1 MLTKSR
7 SNIKSLE
14 GVDAFIAD
22 FNAAY
27 EKKHKAFEDNFWATK
42 MNLKGCSSDEL
53 TRTKNELDAFLGDEN
68 ALSMV
73 QELLRLPDL
82 NDEDKKTLRIFERT
96 FKCYIITDPEG
107 VKMRQELNHLE
118 AKLAENRRA
127 MKLAAEG
134 FGKRTLFPILEKL
147 VERSKN
153 IRDKA
158 LSTLAK
164 EKGEL
169 ALKPWNMG
177 YFMSGDLSALQ
188 DPYFPFETAVNV
200 WARSFAA
207 LGIEYSGATMTLDL
221 CDRPGKYS
229 NGFCHWPQPAWISQT
244 RGWIPSQA
252 NFTSLATPGQIGSG
266 RTALVT
272 LMHEG
277 GHAAHFANVKQPSP
291 LFSQE
296 RAPTSIPYAENQ
308 SMFLDSLVQ
317 DAAWLGRYAR
327 SNTGEVIPWELI
339 EKEIRSLHAYKV
351 FALTSMLVVPIFERR
366 LYEMPDDKLTAASM
380 IQLADEVE
388 LEVQGVLS
396 GRPIITVH
404 QTRQHFLKKYGRI
417 VDNPQVGEDLK
428 TVYWEPG
435 NSRMFLDLV
444 QEMTGKPLSGD
455 AWIDML
461 EEDVENVVRR
471 EKVAYEEA
479 IKSGPKYG
487 PKDSVDLNMRVVLVH
502 GDEVIADS
510 EKLEGGLSQACTE
523 FEKWIGNFLED
534 KPSNTPMSSETD
546 DHSADMIVDSE
557 QPLARPLGPKSSST
571 NYAAISSNFD
581 VPNYNIPQSKQAH
594 DTKKFPTQT
603 PVSQKLNYGVFAWSS
618 HSAGY
623 HPRHVL
629 VNKPTDQSSRWS
641 SGSNNQVQYL
651 TLKLDKIAVV
661 QTITFGK
668 YHKVHVCNLKE
679 FKVYGGLTLN
689 NMTELLHSGLR
700 NDSEPETFSLKHKVN
715 DVVFPCQYI
724 KIAPNLAWGPNF
736 NFSIWYVELW
746 GSGQPEY
753 VDKVYRN
760 FVTYRENEVVRL
772 CLKHFRQ
779 RNYLDAF
786 ECLQNRTQL
795 ELEDPLLTSLHQSL
809 VITGDFEASEK
820 IIETAY
826 SRNLFVEY
834 VRDTCYKPEWRFIPN
849 ESHSEKPCMR
859 GGHQM
864 CIDSE
869 EGNIYLFGGWDGQK
883 DLSDFWSFNYG
894 YTPVEFLSPPPLF
907 NGLFSNG
914 GPGPRSCHKICIDPS
929 TKSIFTMG
937 RYVDPDNRPNVNLDG
952 DFWRYD
958 ITGDRWIKISS
969 STALDGGPQLI
980 FDHQMIIDSQTQTL
994 YVFVQPTSAIQLKSR
1009 IGHSM
1014 LFNPIT
1020 RELYIFAGQRNKDY
1034 LSDFYIYEIDTDIV
1048 HEVSRDYSKQ
1058 GGPDAGFTQ
1067 RATIDPEIGEFY
1079 VLSGLQKERNTTHES
1094 VKNSFWCYSI
1104 KRGKWTRVYHNEN
1117 TGAEY
1122 WAKMKDKE
1130 PCPRF
1135 AHQLVY
1141 DHVRKCQYLF
1151 GGNPG
1156 DSTNLNLRLDD
1167 LWELRLIR
1175 PSAEAILRRAKFRIR
1190 RQQFR
1195 EMCLT
1200 DSTGARALEFLQTK
1214 VHAVI
1219 DHSDEVESKQFRNL
1233 TQFLF
1238 KWSRPFA
1245 GSALEFEN
1253 FGNVSNQ
1260 DSPSAGATDE

>member
-1 MLTKSR
+1 MKMRCRWLDDFDVLMEL
-7 SNIKSLE
+7 IKS
-14 GVDAFIAD
+14 
-22 FNAAY
+22 
-27 EKKHKAFEDNFWATK
+27 
-42 MNLKGCSSDEL
+42 CQ
-53 TRTKNELDAFLGDEN
+53 
-68 ALSMV
+68 V

-127 MKLAAEG
+127 MKLGYTDPITGEFVAASTVQLRSKMRTSESEEIRKSCFEAMRSIGPFVAPEFVEICKLRNKLARSLGFDCYYDMKVTAAEG

-396 GRPIITVH
+396 GRPLLSVPHPLTDESAAYYHGYVLADMAVH

-487 PKDSVDLNMRVVLVH
+487 PKDSVDLNMR
-502 GDEVIADS
+502 
-510 EKLEGGLSQACTE
+510 
-523 FEKWIGNFLED
+523 
-534 KPSNTPMSSETD
+534 
-546 DHSADMIVDSE
+546 
-557 QPLARPLGPKSSST
+557 
-571 NYAAISSNFD
+571 
-581 VPNYNIPQSKQAH
+581 
-594 DTKKFPTQT
+594 
-603 PVSQKLNYGVFAWSS
+603 
-618 HSAGY
+618 
-623 HPRHVL
+623 
-629 VNKPTDQSSRWS
+629 
-641 SGSNNQVQYL
+641 
-651 TLKLDKIAVV
+651 
-661 QTITFGK
+661 
-668 YHKVHVCNLKE
+668 
-679 FKVYGGLTLN
+679 
-689 NMTELLHSGLR
+689 
-700 NDSEPETFSLKHKVN
+700 
-715 DVVFPCQYI
+715 
-724 KIAPNLAWGPNF
+724 
-736 NFSIWYVELW
+736 
-746 GSGQPEY
+746 
-753 VDKVYRN
+753 
-760 FVTYRENEVVRL
+760 
-772 CLKHFRQ
+772 
-779 RNYLDAF
+779 
-786 ECLQNRTQL
+786 
-795 ELEDPLLTSLHQSL
+795 
-809 VITGDFEASEK
+809 
-820 IIETAY
+820 
-826 SRNLFVEY
+826 
-834 VRDTCYKPEWRFIPN
+834 
-849 ESHSEKPCMR
+849 
-859 GGHQM
+859 
-864 CIDSE
+864 
-869 EGNIYLFGGWDGQK
+869 
-883 DLSDFWSFNYG
+883 
-894 YTPVEFLSPPPLF
+894 
-907 NGLFSNG
+907 
-914 GPGPRSCHKICIDPS
+914 
-929 TKSIFTMG
+929 
-937 RYVDPDNRPNVNLDG
+937 
-952 DFWRYD
+952 
-958 ITGDRWIKISS
+958 
-969 STALDGGPQLI
+969 
-980 FDHQMIIDSQTQTL
+980 
-994 YVFVQPTSAIQLKSR
+994 
-1009 IGHSM
+1009 
-1014 LFNPIT
+1014 
-1020 RELYIFAGQRNKDY
+1020 
-1034 LSDFYIYEIDTDIV
+1034 
-1048 HEVSRDYSKQ
+1048 
-1058 GGPDAGFTQ
+1058 
-1067 RATIDPEIGEFY
+1067 
-1079 VLSGLQKERNTTHES
+1079 
-1094 VKNSFWCYSI
+1094 
-1104 KRGKWTRVYHNEN
+1104 
-1117 TGAEY
+1117 
-1122 WAKMKDKE
+1122 
-1130 PCPRF
+1130 
-1135 AHQLVY
+1135 
-1141 DHVRKCQYLF
+1141 
-1151 GGNPG
+1151 
-1156 DSTNLNLRLDD
+1156 
-1167 LWELRLIR
+1167 
-1175 PSAEAILRRAKFRIR
+1175 
-1190 RQQFR
+1190 
-1195 EMCLT
+1195 
-1200 DSTGARALEFLQTK
+1200 
-1214 VHAVI
+1214 
-1219 DHSDEVESKQFRNL
+1219 
-1233 TQFLF
+1233 
-1238 KWSRPFA
+1238 
-1245 GSALEFEN
+1245 
-1253 FGNVSNQ
+1253 
-1260 DSPSAGATDE
+1260 